1 MLEFEKK
8 VLLTPEE
15 YRELL
20 ALANGNTARIVQ
32 TNYYY
37 DSDQLDMNRQGI
49 TCRIRE
55 KNGRYKAT
63 VKNHRAEDR
72 ECSVENAKEVLGPL
86 DDSFFKGMNVNLQ
99 GYLTT
104 TRTVFYAGKGLEVVL
119 DENTYLGTQDFEL
132 EIEYTCENANHADF
146 VLRLLAMILHGPD
159 KGGGA
164 VDFCVRTRFSQSKSE
179 RFFERMQFFRQQAQ
193 ASLERETDI

>member
-15 YRELL
+15 YQGLL
-20 ALANGNTARIVQ
+20 RLANDNTARIVQ

-63 VKNHRAEDR
+63 VKNHEAKER
-72 ECSVENAKEVLGPL
+72 ECSVENAKEVQSPL
-86 DDSFFKGMNVNLQ
+86 DVSFFQGMNVNLQ

-104 TRTVFYAGKGLEVVL
+104 TRTVLYAGKGLEVVL

-132 EIEYTCENANHADF
+132 EIEYTCDNANHADF
-146 VLRLLAMILHGPD
+146 VLRLLAVLLHGPEKD
-159 KGGGA
+159 GGA
-164 VDFCVRTRFSQSKSE
+164 AGFCVHTRFSQSKSE
-179 RFFERMQFFRQQAQ
+179 RFFERMQSFRRNAQ
-193 ASLERETDI
+193 ESLE

>member
-15 YRELL
+15 YQGLL
-20 ALANGNTARIVQ
+20 KLTNSNTARIVQ

-55 KNGRYKAT
+55 KNGKWKAT
-63 VKNHRAEDR
+63 VKTHEARER

-104 TRTVFYAGKGLEVVL
+104 TRTILYAGKGLEVVL

-146 VLRLLAMILHGPD
+146 VLRLLAVILHGPD
-159 KGGGA
+159 KDGGA

-179 RFFERMQFFRQQAQ
+179 RFFERMRYFRKNAQ
-193 ASLERETDI
+193 EAL